1 MMRVH
6 FIRSSASLTCRC
18 VTLSSALVASSKN
31 STLGLGATARAM
43 RMRWRWPP
51 EIPPAPSDT
60 IVFMPMGMARMSSAI
75 PASSAA
81 SHASSIVSHG
91 AATTML
97 EKMSPVNSFPSCST
111 VPMLRRKLAT
121 SSVSMSRPSYSTA
134 PFCGFRIPAEAS

>member
-1 MMRVH
+1 
-6 FIRSSASLTCRC
+6 
-18 VTLSSALVASSKN
+18 
-31 STLGLGATARAM
+31 
-43 RMRWRWPP
+43 
-51 EIPPAPSDT
+51 
-60 IVFMPMGMARMSSAI
+60 MSSAI

-134 PFCGFRIPAEAS
+134 PFCGFSNPSRSLMSVDFPQPVLPTTPTDWPGRIFSDRSSSTAGAPSA